1 VPDVGETTTDSIWVH
16 ALERLGESET
26 LPWFL
31 PGVAIW
37 VAVALAAG
45 GRVGRALGVRR
56 AVAVALIVSLGI
68 ILSATLSPLRGA
80 LEFGAVGTGSCDLSR
95 VGFAPLRE
103 LLRLNDTS
111 LNVLLFVPLGVS
123 IAFIPRSRLKVV
135 VVVAA
140 IALPFAIE
148 TTQLLVPW
156 LDRACQSADVVD
168 NLTGL
173 AIGLAGGVVAGRLVG
188 AVVRQP
194 R

>member
-1 VPDVGETTTDSIWVH
+1 LVF
-16 ALERLGESET
+16 ALVRLGESAA

-31 PGVAIW
+31 PGAAIS
-37 VAVALAAG
+37 VAVGIAAG
-45 GRVGRALGVRR
+45 GRVGRALGIRR
-56 AVAVALIVSLGI
+56 TVARALIVSLGI

-80 LEFGAVGTGSCDLSR
+80 IELGAVGTGSCDLSR

-103 LLRLNDTS
+103 LLAVNDTS

-123 IAFIPRSRLKVV
+123 IAFIPRPRLKVV
-135 VVVAA
+135 VAVAA

-148 TTQLLVPW
+148 AIQLLVPL
-156 LDRACQSADVVD
+156 LDRACESADVVD

-173 AIGLAGGVVAGRLVG
+173 ALGLAGGVVAGRLAG
-188 AVVRQP
+188 AVDRRP

>member
-1 VPDVGETTTDSIWVH
+1 M
-16 ALERLGESET
+16 
-26 LPWFL
+26 

-37 VAVALAAG
+37 VAVALAVG

-56 AVAVALIVSLGI
+56 AVALALIVSIGI
-68 ILSATLSPLRGA
+68 TLSATLTPSRWA
-80 LEFGAVGTGSCDLSR
+80 LDFMAVGTGSCDFSR
-95 VGFAPLRE
+95 IGLAPLGE
-103 LLRLNDTS
+103 LLRFNDTS

-135 VVVAA
+135 VAVGA

-148 TTQLLVPW
+148 TTQLLALW

-173 AIGLAGGVVAGRLVG
+173 ALGLAGGVVVKRFIAG
-188 AVVRQP
+188 VVRQG